1 MGITGG
7 WKAREGGQFQSV
19 SREVQRLPARFGHAP
34 ACSSDVTCRMEPND
48 VVKAQLLDERDLGRM
63 LDRMAQQI
71 VEFLEPGASA
81 TDSLALVGMQSRG
94 VFLAKRIQRRI
105 QELEGLT
112 VPMGILDA
120 TMYRDD
126 FRLRLKQPEIRE
138 TRIPFDL
145 TERRVFLV
153 DDVLYTGRTVRA
165 ALDALMDI
173 GRPAAVHFV
182 AIVDRGLRELPIRAD
197 IVGRQVPTLP
207 GEEVRVRLK
216 EIDDRDGVWLVSNP
230 KADGGRG

>member
-1 MGITGG
+1 MRLRGWLGSHSYGVCSVPFRGKFNGRVRVKGG
-7 WKAREGGQFQSV
+7 
-19 SREVQRLPARFGHAP
+19 LTPAVVPYLWG
-34 ACSSDVTCRMEPND
+34 MQPND

-71 VEFLEPGASA
+71 VEYAQPGTSP
-81 TDSLALVGMQSRG
+81 TETMALIGMQSRG
-94 VFLAKRIQRRI
+94 VHLARRI
-105 QELEGLT
+105 QARIEQMEGVEIPLG
-112 VPMGILDA
+112 VLDA

-126 FRLRLKQPEIRE
+126 FRLRLKQPQIRE

-145 TERRVFLV
+145 AERQVFLV

-207 GEEVRVRLK
+207 GEEVRVRLS
-216 EIDDRDGVWLVSNP
+216 ECDAMDGVWLVTNP
-230 KADGGRG
+230 EAGGRS

>member
-1 MGITGG
+1 
-7 WKAREGGQFQSV
+7 
-19 SREVQRLPARFGHAP
+19 
-34 ACSSDVTCRMEPND
+34 MEPND

-81 TDSLALVGMQSRG
+81 TETLALIGMQSRG

-105 QELEGLT
+105 QELEGLD
-112 VPMGILDA
+112 VPLGILDA

-207 GEEVRVRLK
+207 GEEVRVRLT
-216 EIDDRDGVWLVSNP
+216 ECDDRDGVWLVANP
-230 KADGGRG
+230 KAAGGRG